1 MKRQQPLHT
10 CLSSALL
17 GLVLAGSTM
26 SSQAGT
32 TNYIVDQFD
41 ADTTAT
47 YRLWWGN
54 NPPVLSWDTS
64 VNATT
69 SMAPNNPGSGSLKFV
84 VDWSSVQDQYFLIHG
99 FDGTQYGNTFIDLR
113 SYTNL
118 SFDILIDPS
127 SGKTANGTSYGFMEI
142 DYLPYQVPY
151 PPVVLSP
158 AGITLPI
165 TNNWIHV
172 SLPISST
179 ATGIGTISGIGFKM
193 QAWGLSSVLTGVQTY
208 WLDNVIFG
216 ANTNV
221 IMRPT
226 ISLAPVKTP
235 PGLTIVASGGG
246 NDYKRGMIAT
256 LDPVYSTPYY
266 SWVGAGDV
274 PVTYSIT
281 ITNYPDA
288 THSAFQS
295 EIFLVP
301 NGGYNDSSID
311 YSAASVVFLD
321 IQNHADGTA
330 SGTFRYK
337 TNTPWANA
345 MFYGSG
351 ALASLICSN
360 GALGTWSMTFLN
372 DTNVTLMAPGGGH
385 TNFFLPDAATIQT
398 LFANPLTAYFG
409 NQQNGAGN
417 AGQSSTY
424 SRVRIA
430 GVTLSPEI
438 DETFPGPVL
447 NPDPGSAKWQVVC
460 DIPSDVFVMLPED
473 KYWVRWTVP
482 DTGFSLQS
490 CATLVGGSWA
500 DPGLTNI
507 VITSSDK
514 RVLVPASSLPSA
526 SAGFFR
532 LARPLSP

>member
-1 MKRQQPLHT
+1 MKSKHPLHSW
-10 CLSSALL
+10 LPSALL
-17 GLVLAGSTM
+17 GLLLAGSTM
-26 SSQAGT
+26 NGQAGT

-41 ADTTAT
+41 ADTSGA
-47 YRLWWGN
+47 YFLWWGG
-54 NPPVLSWDTS
+54 NPPQLIWDTS

-69 SMAPNNPGSGSLKFV
+69 AMGANNPGSGSLKFV

-99 FDGTQYGNTFIDLR
+99 FDGTEYGNTYIDLR
-113 SYTNL
+113 AYTNL
-118 SFDILIDPS
+118 SFDILFDPS
-127 SGKTANGTSYGFMEI
+127 SGKTANGTSYGFMEV
-142 DYLPYQVPY
+142 DYLPYGAPY

-158 AGITLPI
+158 AGMTLPI

-172 SLPISST
+172 SLPISPT
-179 ATGIGTISGIGFKM
+179 ATGIDKISGLGFKM

-221 IMRPT
+221 ITRPT
-226 ISLAPVKTP
+226 MALAPVKTP

-256 LDPVYSTPYY
+256 VDPVFGTPYY
-266 SWVGAGDV
+266 SWVGSGDV
-274 PVTYSIT
+274 PVTYTIV
-281 ITNYPDA
+281 ITNYPDT
-288 THSAFQS
+288 THNAFQS

-301 NGGYNDSSID
+301 NGVYNDSSID
-311 YSAASVVFLD
+311 YDAASVVFLD
-321 IQNHADGTA
+321 IQNHADGMA

-337 TNTPWANA
+337 TNTPYANS
-345 MFYGSG
+345 MYYGSG

-360 GALGTWSMTFLN
+360 GPLGTWSMTFLN
-372 DTNVTLMAPGGGH
+372 DTNVTLVAPDGGH

-409 NQQNGAGN
+409 NQQNGPGN

-424 SRVRIA
+424 SRVKIT

-447 NPDPGSAKWQVVC
+447 NPDPGNAKWRVVC
-460 DIPSDVFVMLPED
+460 DVPSDVFLMLPED

-507 VITSSDK
+507 VITSTEK
-514 RVLVPASSLPSA
+514 RMLIPASSLPA
-526 SAGFFR
+526 GSAGFFR